1 MRSTV
6 LLPRS
11 GRATAAP
18 PPANRRPLA
27 RRIGR
32 RRGLLAAAVVVNQL
46 AYGAVYS
53 WSILSA
59 GLQSPA
65 GSFALGRDEAGLP
78 FAAAHA
84 VVFVGTVL
92 GGLLLTV
99 PQQADGSPG
108 RRSRLSPRRI
118 AVLAGLLYA
127 GGYLL
132 AGCAQGRQDFW
143 LVLLGYG
150 GIGGVGLGLGY
161 IVPTTML
168 QRWFPRH
175 RALAAGVATGG
186 FGLGS
191 VLSAPLSRLLVAHY
205 AADPARVLLVLG
217 AVFLVTTLTGAA
229 FFADPP
235 ALATVPAQSG
245 PQAGPVG
252 LRPGQAL
259 RTGRWY
265 LLTLIL
271 FCNTAAGISMLSVVA
286 PAAGSLT
293 GLGPAWA
300 AVLTGVLGV
309 FNTVGRP
316 LWGWLSGRTGLLNAF
331 VLMLLAQGLGLLALS
346 RAHSPWAFLALAALV
361 CLCFGGGFATMPA
374 VVSEFFG
381 LAHAGAV
388 YGLMLIGWGMAGLA
402 GPLAVAQVAARS
414 SYSTAF
420 LALGAVTVAAAVL
433 PRLVRRRS

>member
-1 MRSTV
+1 MRPTA
-6 LLPRS
+6 LLLN
-11 GRATAAP
+11 RATATP
-18 PPANRRPLA
+18 PPLPTRPPLA
-27 RRIGR
+27 RRVGR

-59 GLQSPA
+59 GLQSPT
-65 GSFALGRDEAGLP
+65 GGFALGRDEAGLP
-78 FAAAHA
+78 FATAHA
-84 VVFVGTVL
+84 VVFIGTVL

-99 PQQADGSPG
+99 RQRPDGTPG
-108 RRSRLSPRRI
+108 TRSRQSPRRI
-118 AVLAGLLYA
+118 AALAGLLYA

-132 AGCAQGRQDFW
+132 AGCAHGRSDFW

-150 GIGGVGLGLGY
+150 GISGVGLGLGY

-168 QRWFPRH
+168 QRWFPGH

-191 VLSAPLSRLLVAHY
+191 VLSAPLFRLLVAHF

-217 AVFLVTTLTGAA
+217 AVFLVTTLGGAA
-229 FFADPP
+229 FFGDPP
-235 ALATVPAQSG
+235 VLAALPAQSG
-245 PQAGPVG
+245 AAG
-252 LRPGQAL
+252 LRPAQAL
-259 RTGRWY
+259 RTRHWY

-293 GLGPAWA
+293 GLGPAMA

-331 VLMLLAQGLGLLALS
+331 VLMLLAQGIGLLALS
-346 RAHSPWAFLALAALV
+346 QARSPWLFLAVAALI

-402 GPLAVAQVAARS
+402 GPLTVAWLAARY
-414 SYSTAF
+414 SYSAAF
-420 LALGAVTVAAAVL
+420 LVLGAATVAAALL
-433 PRLVRRRS
+433 PRLTGRPQRG